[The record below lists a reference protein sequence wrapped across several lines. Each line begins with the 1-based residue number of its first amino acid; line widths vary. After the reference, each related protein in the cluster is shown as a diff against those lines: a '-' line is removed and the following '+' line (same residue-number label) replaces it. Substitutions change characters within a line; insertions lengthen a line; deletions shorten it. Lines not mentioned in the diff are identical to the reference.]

1 MIFKNYEY
9 FIAIAEEG
17 SISKAAG
24 RLYISQ
30 PSLSKYLKRLEEN
43 IGEELFCRESYP
55 LKLTRAGELYL
66 SYVRDITKR
75 EKWLQE
81 ELSYLRSCETG
92 EVSIGITVWRSS
104 ILMPVVMPVFKE
116 RYPRI
121 KVSIQE
127 GSHQHMASMLEL
139 GKADFSIFHLPNSYH
154 DFTFEHL
161 LFEKI
166 LFCVNRDNPR
176 LSGLD
181 IRNPEGI
188 NNMGNEEFR
197 AFEDEGFILLKQGQN
212 IRDITQNY
220 LNKLRFHPDVILETS
235 NIVTAMNMVKVGMGV
250 TFVPEAVLS
259 IQGQNEGLC
268 FFAID
273 EPPLQWEV
281 GVAYKNGLP
290 LRRQARLLVECMKEI
305 LLVNT

>member
-17 SISKAAG
+17 SISKAAQ

-43 IGEELFCRESYP
+43 IGEELFSRESYP
-55 LKLTRAGELYL
+55 LKLTKAGELYL
-66 SYVRDITKR
+66 SHVKEITKR
-75 EKWLQE
+75 ETRLME
-81 ELSYLRSCETG
+81 ELSYLGSG
-92 EVSIGITVWRSS
+92 EAGDVSIGITVWRSS
-104 ILMPVVMPVFKE
+104 ILMPVVLPVFRT

-121 KVSIQE
+121 RVSIQE
-127 GSHQHMASMLEL
+127 GSHQHMASMIEL
-139 GKADFSIFHLPNSYH
+139 GKVDFSIFHLPNSYH

-161 LFEKI
+161 MFEKI
-166 LFCVNRDNPR
+166 LFCVNRENPR
-176 LSGLD
+176 LAELG
-181 IRNPEGI
+181 IGNPKGV
-188 NNMGNEEFR
+188 NRLSNEEF
-197 AFEDEGFILLKQGQN
+197 FLFQEEEFILLKQGQN

-220 LNKLRFHPDVILETS
+220 LNKLRIHPDVMLETS
-235 NIVTAMNMVKVGMGV
+235 NIVTAMNMVKAGMGV

-259 IQGQNEGLC
+259 IQGQDEGLC

-281 GVAYKNGLP
+281 GVAYKNGMP
-290 LRRQARLLVECMKEI
+290 LRRQARILVDCMKEI
-305 LLVNT
+305 L